1 MDMNRK
7 PLIAGNWKM
16 YKTKDEALAF
26 IYAVNL
32 EVPDKD
38 VVESV
43 ICAPAIFL
51 RDLVKREGEN
61 LRIGAQNVH
70 YAQEGAFT
78 GELSANMLKSYGVDY
93 VVIGHSERR
102 AYFNETDET
111 VNLKLIAAVNRELT
125 PIVCVGES
133 LEIRELGTTDAVVGK
148 QIEKA
153 YLNVDAEEA
162 LKTVVAY
169 EPIWAIGT
177 GRTATPDQANDT
189 IKAIRLVLAKLYGKE
204 VAEQIRILYGG
215 SVNAKNVDDLL
226 AMSDIDGALVGGA
239 SLDPNSFLTLV
250 KAAYKKQTK

>member
-1 MDMNRK
+1 MMRK

-16 YKTKDEALAF
+16 YKTKDDALAF
-26 IYAVNL
+26 IYAVNV

-38 VVESV
+38 IVESV
-43 ICAPAIFL
+43 VCAPAIFL

-61 LRIGAQNVH
+61 LRIGAQNMH
-70 YAQEGAFT
+70 YAEEGAFT
-78 GELSANMLKSYGVDY
+78 GEISAQMLKSYGVDY

-111 VNLKLIAAVNRELT
+111 VNLKLIAAVNQDIT

-133 LEIRELGTTDAVVGK
+133 LDIREKGTTNEVVEN
-148 QIEKA
+148 QIKKA
-153 YLNVDAEEA
+153 YANVTKEEA

-177 GRTATPDQANDT
+177 GVTATPEQANET
-189 IKAIRLVLAKLYGKE
+189 IVHIRKVLTSLYGKQ
-204 VAEQIRILYGG
+204 VSDNIRILYGG
-215 SVNAKNVDDLL
+215 SVNTKNVESLL
-226 AMSDIDGALVGGA
+226 SMSDIDGALVGGA

-250 KAAYKKQTK
+250 RAALKKA

>member
-1 MDMNRK
+1 MRK

-16 YKTKDEALAF
+16 YKTKDDALAF

-38 VVESV
+38 LVESV
-43 ICAPAIFL
+43 ICAPSIFL

-61 LRIGAQNVH
+61 IRIGAQNMH
-70 YAQEGAFT
+70 YANEGAYT
-78 GELSANMLKSYGVDY
+78 GETSAAMLKSYGVDY
-93 VVIGHSERR
+93 CIIGHSERR

-111 VNLKLIAAVNRELT
+111 VNLKLIAAVNADII

-133 LEIRELGTTDAVVGK
+133 LEIREAGTTDHVVKK

-162 LKTVVAY
+162 LKTVIAY

-177 GRTATPDQANDT
+177 GRTATPEQANET
-189 IKAIRLVLAKLYGKE
+189 IIAIRNVLATLYTKE
-204 VAEQIRILYGG
+204 VADKIRILYGG
-215 SVNAKNVDDLL
+215 SVNVKNVDSLL
-226 AMSDIDGALVGGA
+226 SMSDIDGALVGGA
-239 SLDPNSFLTLV
+239 SLDPKSYLTLV
-250 KAAYKKQTK
+250 KAALKK

>member
-1 MDMNRK
+1 MRK

-16 YKTKDEALAF
+16 YKTKDDAMAF

-32 EVPDKD
+32 SVPDKE

-61 LRIGAQNVH
+61 VRIGAQNMH
-70 YAQEGAFT
+70 FADEGAYT
-78 GELSANMLKSYGVDY
+78 GEISAAMLKSYGVDY
-93 VVIGHSERR
+93 CIIGHSERR

-111 VNLKLIAAVNRELT
+111 VNKKLISAINHDII

-133 LEIRELGTTDAVVGK
+133 LEIREAGTTDDVVKK
-148 QIEKA
+148 QVEKA

-162 LKTVVAY
+162 LKTVIAY

-177 GRTATPDQANDT
+177 GKTATPEQANET
-189 IKAIRLVLAKLYGKE
+189 IMAIRRVIAKLYNHE
-204 VAEQIRILYGG
+204 VADQIRILYGG
-215 SVNAKNVDDLL
+215 SVNVKNVDSLL
-226 AMSDIDGALVGGA
+226 SMSDIDGALVGGA
-239 SLDPNSFLTLV
+239 SLDPQSFLTLV
-250 KAAYKKQTK
+250 NAAVKK